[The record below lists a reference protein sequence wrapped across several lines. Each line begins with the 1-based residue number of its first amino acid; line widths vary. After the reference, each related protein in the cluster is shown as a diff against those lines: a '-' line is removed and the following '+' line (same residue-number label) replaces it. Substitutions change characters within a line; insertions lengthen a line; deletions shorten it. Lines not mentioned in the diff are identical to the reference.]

1 MSSKRNTEHFKNEI
15 YIKRSRY
22 HKPKENFQTLIKL
35 LKKEKKNKNFTLLDI
50 GCANGELL
58 FNLRKNFKKSYLT
71 GVDVDQSLLNK
82 AKKICSKDIK
92 FIKGDISK
100 KNLKIGKFDF
110 VICCGVLSIFKDG
123 KNILK
128 NLMLQ
133 LKPGGK
139 IFIFDSLNKY
149 YYNLHIIAENFRKNK
164 SDLLYKNV
172 YSLQFIEKLFSKN
185 KKKLQ
190 IIPFYLKKNL
200 KTNKQNYIYNW
211 TETLSGKRIVTSGLG
226 LMQYQFWLKIY

>member
-1 MSSKRNTEHFKNEI
+1 MKFKKKTEHYKNEI
-15 YIKRSRY
+15 YLKRSRY
-22 HKPKENFQTLIKL
+22 SSPKENFKTLIKL
-35 LKKEKKNKNFTLLDI
+35 LKKEKQNKNFSLLDI

-58 FNLRKNFKKSYLT
+58 FNIKKNFKKSNLM
-71 GVDVDQSLLNK
+71 GIDVDQSLLNK
-82 AKKICSKDIK
+82 AKKICTKDIK
-92 FIKGDISK
+92 FLKKDISK
-100 KNLKIGKFDF
+100 KDLKIGKFDF

-128 NLMLQ
+128 NLLLQ

-149 YYNLHIIAENFRKNK
+149 YYNLHVIAENFRNDK

-172 YSLQFIEKLFSKN
+172 YSLQFIEKFFVEN
-185 KKKLQ
+185 KKKMK

-200 KTNKQNYIYNW
+200 TRNNKHYIYNW
-211 TETLSGKRIVTSGLG
+211 TETLSGKKIVTSGLG
-226 LMQYQFWLKIY
+226 FIQYQFWLKIY